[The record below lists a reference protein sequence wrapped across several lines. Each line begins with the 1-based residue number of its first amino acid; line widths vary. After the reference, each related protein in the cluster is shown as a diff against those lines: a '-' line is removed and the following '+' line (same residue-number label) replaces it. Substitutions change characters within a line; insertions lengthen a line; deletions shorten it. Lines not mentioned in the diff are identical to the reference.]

1 MIRVY
6 LVDDHALVR
15 TGFRMLL
22 SQHPE
27 FSVVGEAGS
36 GEEALNEL
44 RRLDVDV
51 VLCDLHLPGISGLE
65 VTDRLMRSGSSAKVI
80 VVSAQEDGP
89 LPRHVLNAGASGYL
103 GKAAPADE
111 LLRALRDV
119 GNGKRYISTA
129 VAQQMAIS
137 SLDAKG
143 SPFEQLSVRELEIAM
158 LLVQGLRMTV
168 IANNLNLSAKTVAT
182 HKYNLFAKLRID
194 DIASLT
200 RMALQHG
207 LTEEAQ

>member
-6 LVDDHALVR
+6 LVDDHELVR

-22 SQHPE
+22 QQHTD

-36 GEEALNEL
+36 GEEALTEL
-44 RRLDVDV
+44 RKTPADV
-51 VLCDLHLPGISGLE
+51 VRDLHLPGISGLE
-65 VTDRLMRSGSSAKVI
+65 VTDRLTRSESPARVI

-89 LPRHVLNAGASGYL
+89 LPRRVLAAGASGYL

-111 LLRALRDV
+111 LLRAIRDV
-119 GNGKRYISTA
+119 ARGKRYISAA
-129 VAQQMAIS
+129 VAQQMAIN
-137 SLDAKG
+137 SLDTTG
-143 SPFEQLSVRELEIAM
+143 SPFEQLSVRELEVAM

-168 IANNLNLSAKTVAT
+168 IAENLNLSAKTVAT
-182 HKYNLFAKLRID
+182 HKYHLFGKLGVN

-200 RMALQHG
+200 RLALQHG
-207 LTEEAQ
+207 LAAD

>member
-6 LVDDHALVR
+6 LVDDHELVR

-22 SQHPE
+22 QQHTD

-36 GEEALNEL
+36 GEQALADL
-44 RRLDVDV
+44 RKTPADV

-65 VTDRLMRSGSSAKVI
+65 VTDRLTRSDSPARVI

-89 LPRHVLNAGASGYL
+89 LPRRVLAAGANGYL
-103 GKAAPADE
+103 GKAAPAEE
-111 LLRALRDV
+111 LLRAIRDV
-119 GNGKRYISTA
+119 ARGKRYISAA

-137 SLDAKG
+137 SLDTTG
-143 SPFEQLSVRELEIAM
+143 SPFEQLSVRELEVAM

-168 IANNLNLSAKTVAT
+168 IADNLNLSSKTIAT
-182 HKYNLFAKLRID
+182 HKYHLFAKLGVN

-200 RMALQHG
+200 RLALQHG
-207 LTEEAQ
+207 LAAN